1 MTEDVKLDSLR
12 KWASMA
18 ADEYA
23 PNGQVEVK
31 DPPFANSAVT
41 VDIEL
46 ERALAQVLLWP
57 SGMLEF
63 RVFAVESGEEVATE
77 HHEVHGSDEL
87 VVVLRKVAELLAA
100 TEAAR

>member
-1 MTEDVKLDSLR
+1 MIKDVKLDSLR
-12 KWASMA
+12 EWASMI

-31 DPPFANSAVT
+31 DPLFANSAVT

-46 ERALAQVLLWP
+46 ERTLAQVLLWP

-63 RVFAVESGEEVATE
+63 RVLAVESGEDLATE
-77 HHEVHGSDEL
+77 YHEVQANDEL
-87 VVVLRKVAELLAA
+87 VGVLRKVAELMA
-100 TEAAR
+100 TAEAAR